1 MSLTPGRV
9 NFVCPQGST
18 FRKTVTYKIDDVPV
32 NITGY
37 TSRLQVRETHYSTN
51 TITSLTSGSGIT
63 LGGSAGTIDIL
74 ISASATAT
82 FDPGNWVYDLEVQS
96 SSGIVDRLIEGSFII
111 TPEVTR

>member
-1 MSLTPGRV
+1 MSLTPGRI

-37 TSRLQVRETHYSTN
+37 TSRLQVREAHYDTD
-51 TITSLTSGSGIT
+51 TIISLTSGSGIT

-74 ISASATAT
+74 MAASATAL
-82 FDPGNWVYDLEVQS
+82 FDAGNFVYDLEIQS
-96 SSGIVDRLIEGSFII
+96 SAGIVDRLIEGSFIV

>member
-37 TSRLQVRETHYSTN
+37 TSRLQVRETHYSTE
-51 TITSLTSGSGIT
+51 TITSLTSGNGIT

-74 ISASATAT
+74 ISASATAA

-96 SSGIVDRLIEGSFII
+96 SNGVVDRLIEGSFII

>member
-37 TSRLQVRETHYSTN
+37 TSRLQVRETHYSTD
-51 TITSLTSGSGIT
+51 TITSLTSGNGIT
-63 LGGSAGTIDIL
+63 L
-74 ISASATAT
+74 ATAPRIK
-82 FDPGNWVYDLEVQS
+82 PGYTSQCVNLLLYGICSVSKS
-96 SSGIVDRLIEGSFII
+96 SIVIAK
-111 TPEVTR
+111 